1 MANFCSSCGGE
12 IKAEDKFCLSC
23 GTELSA
29 QPTQAAPLTKPG
41 SENLKKAFE
50 KIKCE
55 LSLDEIF
62 GTLGFRE
69 SDLIDWRESKWSR
82 RREEESMLKGLF
94 LLTRQNIFFIT
105 KAVWPSKLSK
115 ESIEKTIVV
124 MPISAIREAKAVKG
138 LFSRKFK
145 MITINGLVSKRGIF
159 FRKERWTKETFY
171 LDDSKSLAEKVKLLN
186 PNIKG

>member
-1 MANFCSSCGGE
+1 MANFCSNCGSK

-23 GTELSA
+23 GTELSI
-29 QPTQAAPLTKPG
+29 KP
-41 SENLKKAFE
+41 SLKNLKKAFE
-50 KIKCE
+50 RIRCK
-55 LSLDEIF
+55 LGLDEVF
-62 GTLGFRE
+62 NALGFGR
-69 SDLIDWRESKWSR
+69 SDLIDWREAKWSR
-82 RREEESMLKGLF
+82 QREEESMPKGLF
-94 LLTRQNIFFIT
+94 LLTKQNIFFII
-105 KAVWPSKLSK
+105 KAIWPSKLSK
-115 ESIEKTIVV
+115 ELIEKTIIV
-124 MPISAIREAKAVKG
+124 MPISTIREVRAVKG

>member
-1 MANFCSSCGGE
+1 MVNFCSNCGSE
-12 IKAEDKFCLSC
+12 IKTGDKFCLSC

-29 QPTQAAPLTKPG
+29 KTTPAAPLIKPG

-55 LSLDEIF
+55 LSLSEIF
-62 GTLGFRE
+62 GILGFGE
-69 SDLIDWRESKWSR
+69 SDLIDWREAKWSR
-82 RREEESMLKGLF
+82 RREEESMLRGLF
-94 LLTRQNIFFIT
+94 LLTRQNIFFII

-124 MPISAIREAKAVKG
+124 MPISAIRKAKAVKG

-145 MITINGLVSKRGIF
+145 MITINGLVSKRGI
-159 FRKERWTKETFY
+159 
-171 LDDSKSLAEKVKLLN
+171 L
-186 PNIKG
+186 

>member
-1 MANFCSSCGGE
+1 MANFCSNCGNRIESG
-12 IKAEDKFCLSC
+12 DRFCPFC
-23 GTELSA
+23 GTESPV
-29 QPTQAAPLTKPG
+29 QPTPAALSTKPG
-41 SENLKKAFE
+41 LENLKKAFE

-62 GTLGFRE
+62 GTLVFRE
-69 SDLIDWRESKWSR
+69 SDLIDWREARWSR
-82 RREEESMLKGLF
+82 RREDESMLRGLL
-94 LLTRQNIFFIT
+94 LLTRQNIFFII

-115 ESIEKTIVV
+115 ELIEKTIVA
-124 MPISAIREAKAVKG
+124 MPISAIREVKAVKG

-145 MITINGLVSKRGIF
+145 IITIKGLVSKRGIF